1 MLYTINPWQELE
13 RMQRQIDSVFRL
25 RDQDADYSTSSFPL
39 MNIYDAKDDILVTV
53 ELPGM
58 GSDQVSITASDGFL
72 TIKGKRPDDSPGTK
86 YAVVR
91 RERSVGEF
99 EKSVRIP
106 NTVLQDRISATFKNG
121 VLAITLPKAEEAK
134 PKQIA
139 IEVK

>member
-13 RMQRQIDSVFRL
+13 RMQHQIDSIFRL
-25 RDQDADYSTSSFPL
+25 RDRDADFSATSFPL

-58 GSDQVSITASDGFL
+58 SRDQVSISASDGLL
-72 TIKGKRPDDSPGTK
+72 TIKGKRPDDSPGK
-86 YAVVR
+86 NYAVIR
-91 RERSVGEF
+91 QERSVGEF

-106 NTVLQDRISATFKNG
+106 STVLQDRISATFKNG

-134 PKQIA
+134 PKHIA

>member
-25 RDQDADYSTSSFPL
+25 RDQDDVYSAASFPL

-58 GSDQVSITASDGFL
+58 SRDQVSITASDGLL
-72 TIKGKRPDDSPGTK
+72 TIKGKRPDDSPGK
-86 YAVVR
+86 NYAVIR
-91 RERSVGEF
+91 QERSVGGF

-106 NTVLQDRISATFKNG
+106 STVLQNRISATFKNG

>member
-25 RDQDADYSTSSFPL
+25 RDQDDIYSAASFPL

-53 ELPGM
+53 ELPGIA
-58 GSDQVSITASDGFL
+58 GDQVSITANDGLL
-72 TIKGKRPDDSPGTK
+72 TIKGKRPDDSPGKK

-91 RERSVGEF
+91 QERSIGEF

-106 NTVLQDRISATFKNG
+106 STVLQDRISATFKNG

>member
-25 RDQDADYSTSSFPL
+25 RNQDDGFSAASFPL

-58 GSDQVSITASDGFL
+58 SRDQVSITASDGLL
-72 TIKGKRPDDSPGTK
+72 TIKGKRPDDSPGK
-86 YAVVR
+86 NYAVIR
-91 RERSVGEF
+91 QERSVGEF
-99 EKSVRIP
+99 EKSVKIP
-106 NTVLQDRISATFKNG
+106 STVLQDRISATFKNG
-121 VLAITLPKAEEAK
+121 VLAISLPKAEEAK

>member
-25 RDQDADYSTSSFPL
+25 RDQDDGYSAASFPL

-58 GSDQVSITASDGFL
+58 SRDQVSITASEGLL

-86 YAVVR
+86 YAAVR
-91 RERSVGEF
+91 RERPVGEF
-99 EKSVRIP
+99 EKSVKIP
-106 NTVLQDRISATFKNG
+106 STVLQDRISATFKNG

>member
-25 RDQDADYSTSSFPL
+25 RDQDDGYSAASFPL

-53 ELPGM
+53 ELPGI
-58 GSDQVSITASDGFL
+58 SRDQVSITANDGLL
-72 TIKGKRPDDSPGTK
+72 TIKGKRPDDAPGTK
-86 YAVVR
+86 YAVIR

-106 NTVLQDRISATFKNG
+106 STVLQDRISATFKNG

>member
-25 RDQDADYSTSSFPL
+25 RDQDDGFSEASFPL

-58 GSDQVSITASDGFL
+58 SSDQVSITASDGL
-72 TIKGKRPDDSPGTK
+72 LSIKGKRSDDSPGKK

-99 EKSVRIP
+99 EKSVKIP
-106 NTVLQDRISATFKNG
+106 STVLQDRISATFKNG